1 MPQNLPINS
10 MTVTDTDVFPN
21 AAIGKKPEILSEIL
35 QEEKNIT
42 VYEREIPHLEK
53 DIESLVGKEF
63 ELRCSGTLKEIE
75 SAIRAGLKNE
85 TALCEDAISLLV
97 RFKEISEAD
106 SFRILLE
113 KVETNM
119 CRKFHTDIN
128 DLRML
133 CTYSGQGTMWLPE
146 GAVNRSFLKS
156 MEGNESIVSDN
167 ALVQQVSAG
176 DVVILKGAIYPQK
189 NTKAIVHRSP
199 PIEESGE
206 KRILFRIDT
215 NEFMNF

>member
-1 MPQNLPINS
+1 MIQQNLPMNTLTNIE
-10 MTVTDTDVFPN
+10 VFPN
-21 AAIGKKPEILSEIL
+21 AAIGRKPEVLSEIL
-35 QEEKNIT
+35 KEEKNIT

-53 DIESLVGKEF
+53 DIQSLLGREF

-75 SAIRAGLKNE
+75 FALRAGLKNE
-85 TALCEDAISLLV
+85 LALCEDAINLLK
-97 RFKEISEAD
+97 RFKEISEAG

-146 GAVNRSFLKS
+146 GAVNRSVLKS
-156 MEGNESIVSDN
+156 MEGNESIVSN
-167 ALVQQVSAG
+167 NTLVQQVSSG

-199 PIEESGE
+199 PIEELGE
-206 KRILFRIDT
+206 KRVLFRIDT